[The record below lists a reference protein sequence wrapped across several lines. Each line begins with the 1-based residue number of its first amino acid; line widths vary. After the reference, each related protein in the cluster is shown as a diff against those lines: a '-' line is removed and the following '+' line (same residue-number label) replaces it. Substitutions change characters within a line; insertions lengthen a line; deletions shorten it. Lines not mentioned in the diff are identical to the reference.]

1 MKKDIEWHK
10 QCLRNRLRTI
20 SEKRDQLLRMETEL
34 ERVTEGS
41 GLYAKQIDLAI
52 KEGKDGFDR
61 DKYAVKR
68 FDSNTGG

>member
-1 MKKDIEWHK
+1 
-10 QCLRNRLRTI
+10 
-20 SEKRDQLLRMETEL
+20 METEL

-41 GLYAKQIDLAI
+41 GFYAKQIDLAI